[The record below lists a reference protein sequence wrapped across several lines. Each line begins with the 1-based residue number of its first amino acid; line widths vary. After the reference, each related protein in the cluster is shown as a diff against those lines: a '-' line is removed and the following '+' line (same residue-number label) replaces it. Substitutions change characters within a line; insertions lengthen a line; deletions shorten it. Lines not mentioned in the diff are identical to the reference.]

1 MKFNSRKIISCFRVF
16 YACIVIFIFNKYKY
30 NQYKYIYINNYRHEF
45 IYTLIDIVGDVLIL
59 IDSRL
64 LASANAIVKIATCK
78 WLTLELVASSTSWH
92 PPSLT
97 SLRERRLQHRTSR
110 F

>member
-16 YACIVIFIFNKYKY
+16 YGALLYLYLISIIY
-30 NQYKYIYINNYRHEF
+30 QYKYIYINNYRHEF
-45 IYTLIDIVGDVLIL
+45 IYTLINIVSDVLIL

-78 WLTLELVASSTSWH
+78 
-92 PPSLT
+92 
-97 SLRERRLQHRTSR
+97 
-110 F
+110 